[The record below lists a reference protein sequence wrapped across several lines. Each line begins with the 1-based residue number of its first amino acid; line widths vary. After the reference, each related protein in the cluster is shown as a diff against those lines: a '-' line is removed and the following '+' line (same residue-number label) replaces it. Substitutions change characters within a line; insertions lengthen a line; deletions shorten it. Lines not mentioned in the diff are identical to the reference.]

1 MQKIRIEAGKD
12 KTKIYTPY
20 NPEFVSRIK
29 TQIKGAKWNGSA
41 WVVPAGAADTAKEI
55 ITDVFG
61 DAGIEINSSGEEC
74 AAETVPEKKLLP
86 ERRDELVAERERLR
100 RRLLEIDALLMLDEG
115 SEEKKFVDAEEV
127 AEDWGVSM
135 SQAYRIVQNMNQE
148 IKKLYPDA
156 IIVRGKVSR
165 PYYERCCLT
174 DIRARGKK

>member
-1 MQKIRIEAGKD
+1 MQKIRIEPGKD

-20 NPEFVSRIK
+20 NAEFVSRIK

-41 WVVPAGAADTAKEI
+41 WVIPAETAGMAKEI
-55 ITDVFG
+55 IAEVYG
-61 DAGIEINSSGEEC
+61 EAGVEINSSGEES
-74 AAETVPEKKLLP
+74 AAKAVPDKKLLP
-86 ERRDELVAERERLR
+86 ERREELVAERERLR

-115 SEEKKFVDAEEV
+115 SEKKFVDAEEV

-135 SQAYRIVQNMNQE
+135 SQAYRIVQNMNRE

-174 DIRARGKK
+174 DIRAGGKTR

>member
-12 KTKIYTPY
+12 KIKIYTPY

-41 WVVPAGAADTAKEI
+41 WVVPAEAADTAKEI
-55 ITDVFG
+55 IAEVYG
-61 DAGIEINSSGEEC
+61 EAGVEINSSGEES
-74 AAETVPEKKLLP
+74 AAKAVPDKKLTPEKREELLT
-86 ERRDELVAERERLR
+86 ERERLR
-100 RRLLEIDALLMLDEG
+100 SRLLEIDALLMLDEG

-135 SQAYRIVQNMNQE
+135 SQAYRIVQNMNRE